1 MMFLDREA
9 VQRLADYPSVIDAIA
24 AMYASG
30 CDALDRMIMSQPTS
44 DGARGDFLMQPAWLK
59 GRAFGIKIANV
70 FPDNERRGLPSIMGI
85 YVLFDGN
92 TGEALGC
99 IDGPAET
106 MVKTACNSAV
116 ASRFLARPEASTM
129 LMMGAGELA
138 PHLIKAHA
146 SIRPIRQ
153 VLIWNR
159 SPEKAKVLAARLNRP
174 GFKVEAVSD
183 PAEAASHAD
192 LVSCATYAAQPILK
206 GEWLKAGTHVDL
218 VGSYR
223 PDLREADDDVV
234 RRAGRIFVDERSSTV
249 GVSGDVIEPLD
260 KGLVGLEDVTDLF
273 ELAQGRK
280 SGRRSESEIT
290 VFKSGG
296 GGHEDLATAIFLTER
311 ARSPGDRGA

>member
-1 MMFLDREA
+1 
-9 VQRLADYPSVIDAIA
+9 
-24 AMYASG
+24 
-30 CDALDRMIMSQPTS
+30 
-44 DGARGDFLMQPAWLK
+44 
-59 GRAFGIKIANV
+59 
-70 FPDNERRGLPSIMGI
+70 
-85 YVLFDGN
+85 
-92 TGEALGC
+92 
-99 IDGPAET
+99 
-106 MVKTACNSAV
+106 
-116 ASRFLARPEASTM
+116 M

-183 PAEAASHAD
+183 PAEAAFRAD

-260 KGLVGLEDVTDLF
+260 KGLSSGWKTSPTFSNWRRD
-273 ELAQGRK
+273 ASPGGGRK
-280 SGRRSESEIT
+280 
-290 VFKSGG
+290 
-296 GGHEDLATAIFLTER
+296 
-311 ARSPGDRGA
+311 ARSRSSSQAAAGTKTLPPRFS